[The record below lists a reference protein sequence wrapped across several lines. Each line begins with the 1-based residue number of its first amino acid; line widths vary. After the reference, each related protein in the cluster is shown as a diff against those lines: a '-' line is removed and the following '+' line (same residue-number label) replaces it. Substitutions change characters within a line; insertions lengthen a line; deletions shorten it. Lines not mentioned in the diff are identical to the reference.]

1 VCGQLALLID
11 LTFVF
16 AQNLQVRIPLKAG
29 LRSRDLTVNIQKNH
43 LLMGVKNQPPIIDQ
57 QLQHD
62 VKIEESTWLIEDK
75 LTLLITLEKVYD

>member
-1 VCGQLALLID
+1 M
-11 LTFVF
+11 
-16 AQNLQVRIPLKAG
+16 RIPLKAG

-75 LTLLITLEKVYD
+75 VTLLITLEKVFNLKS